1 MAGMGVLGSLGP
13 NCGGALVSDQY
24 VLTAA
29 HCCAGSVQYSI
40 VVPLASTTYLVIR
53 KTAGNLQVNLGD
65 HDWMRGDE
73 ADNFRRAVSEV
84 WSGGGGVTY

>member
-1 MAGMGVLGSLGP
+1 MAGVGVLGSLAP
-13 NCGGALVSDQY
+13 NCGGALLSDQY

-29 HCCAGSVQYSI
+29 HCCAGLGSGQHSNK
-40 VVPLASTTYLVIR
+40 LETLFFR
-53 KTAGNLQVNLGD
+53 KTAANLQVNLGD

-84 WSGGGGVTY
+84 CWCW